1 MNKDDKLQR
10 KWMSIVIKRPALF
23 YSPEKVAHKLY
34 HFYKRFENEL
44 GLDVET
50 ARLCLKCD
58 FMWEED
64 KIDEFEEIFN
74 RLTKYVRKNI

>member
-1 MNKDDKLQR
+1 M
-10 KWMSIVIKRPALF
+10 
-23 YSPEKVAHKLY
+23 
-34 HFYKRFENEL
+34 

-50 ARLCLKCD
+50 TKVCLRCN